1 MKKTSGKKPSAALP
15 NDLLNQ
21 NLGGGEMGMCNNIKN
36 SSSRPE
42 FTKDL
47 MVFTILLVFSFL
59 IVSVGISSRVVLAKK
74 NVPNEREIEKVV
86 NGLSFL
92 SSSEKQ
98 TFVESLQKGAQKG
111 LLDFSSSVGT
121 RTLLEALASQDW
133 TDAAKA
139 DFIDIY
145 RNTLKKNLP
154 LFLITK
160 TSIRLLRR
168 GAPFSALKSTVTGE
182 ISLLVRIRDYVKEK
196 GVPLYVTFRNEA
208 MLIDT
213 LAESVRIYLRRQNST
228 ENASSAQ
235 ALDQLKQT
243 SYNILKF
250 SSLPVSV
257 GTESGSK
264 GASAGDDVNPQ
275 LNNFLR
281 KEETISE
288 LAKLADTFKDR

>member
-1 MKKTSGKKPSAALP
+1 
-15 NDLLNQ
+15 
-21 NLGGGEMGMCNNIKN
+21 MCNNIKN

-42 FTKDL
+42 FMKNLT
-47 MVFTILLVFSFL
+47 VFTILLVFSFL
-59 IVSVGISSRVVLAKK
+59 IVSVGISSRMVLAKK
-74 NVPNEREIEKVV
+74 NVPSEREIEKVV
-86 NGLSFL
+86 NRLSFL
-92 SSSEKQ
+92 SSSKKQ

-121 RTLLEALASQDW
+121 KTLLKALTSQDW
-133 TDAAKA
+133 TDAEKT

-168 GAPFSALKSTVTGE
+168 GAPFSALESTVIGE
-182 ISLLVRIRDYVKEK
+182 ISLLVRIRDYIKEK

-208 MLIDT
+208 LLIDT

-228 ENASSAQ
+228 ENTSSKQ

-250 SSLPVSV
+250 SSLPVSL
-257 GTESGSK
+257 GTGSGRK
-264 GASAGDDVNPQ
+264 GGSAGDDVNPQ

-281 KEETISE
+281 KEETLSE
-288 LAKLADTFKDR
+288 LAEIADTFKER